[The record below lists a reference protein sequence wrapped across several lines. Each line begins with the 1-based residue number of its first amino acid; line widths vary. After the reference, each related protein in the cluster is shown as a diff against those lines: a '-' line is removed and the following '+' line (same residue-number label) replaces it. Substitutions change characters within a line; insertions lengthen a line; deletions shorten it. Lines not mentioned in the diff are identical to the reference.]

1 MDITGVILLTGIG
14 LVVGFLVAALIFSLR
29 RESTPKQAPKQQL
42 LSDADNKVDLWREEG
57 EQRLVVEMNGVS
69 YDQESK
75 LRAEQRRTLESLV
88 RELQTWLGRP
98 TSAAAIAVPP
108 QPVKSE
114 PAKEQLVDSQEGPS
128 RNPLKIFGGVLQ
140 PQKESDVDELDLS
153 IVAQIDQILQTRLE
167 ELHLEDKGIQLV
179 EGPDQGMIIEIG
191 LDKYTEIEAIPDEE
205 IRQLIHAS
213 VADWESSLGD

>member
-42 LSDADNKVDLWREEG
+42 LSDADNKVDLWREGG

-98 TSAAAIAVPP
+98 TSAAAIAVPH

-114 PAKEQLVDSQEGPS
+114 PAKEQPVDSQEGPS

-205 IRQLIHAS
+205 IRQLIRAS